1 MSYCVSS
8 VLATQSGNSYGLE
21 NLWDGDDSTAW
32 CEGAAGS
39 TGEYLALRVSGG
51 PPFHWLVFNNGYA
64 KSTTAFTRNAVFA
77 WSRSPQIMACG
88 CAKPCQTAWATPSSP
103 RRDQRNTR

>member
-8 VLATQSGNSYGLE
+8 VLATQSGNSYGPE

-39 TGEYLALRVSGG
+39 TGEYLALRV
-51 PPFHWLVFNNGYA
+51 
-64 KSTTAFTRNAVFA
+64 
-77 WSRSPQIMACG
+77 
-88 CAKPCQTAWATPSSP
+88 
-103 RRDQRNTR
+103 